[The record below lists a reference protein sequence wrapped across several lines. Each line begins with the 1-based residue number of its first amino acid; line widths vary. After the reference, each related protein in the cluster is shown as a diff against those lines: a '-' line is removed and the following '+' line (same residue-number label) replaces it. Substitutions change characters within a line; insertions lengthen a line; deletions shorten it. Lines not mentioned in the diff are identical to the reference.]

1 MHLDYICR
9 YLNFSDCVVSLAA
22 CTITQH
28 SGGPKLHDF
37 FTSIVRIIMPFDF
50 KNLRPNNNSSSTDHA
65 FAQAVSKGLSKE
77 RKRLPSWL
85 IFDDRGSEIFQEIVG
100 LENYHPAVCEFEIFH
115 AHKQTIASIVS
126 DASLQIID
134 LGSGDARKSQ
144 VLLEHLVKSD
154 LQIHYIPIDISAG
167 AVRNLVASLESKFQN
182 TSLAVTGIAA
192 EYFEGLQAVPRE
204 QFKRNF
210 VFFLG
215 STIGNQD
222 LPAAGKFLR
231 ELSDSLN
238 EGDYVMIGFDLMK
251 DPKLLYRAYNDPEG
265 VFQKFNLN
273 LLDCINQKLG
283 ADFVKDNYVQEGH
296 YNQQSR
302 AVESHIYSTED
313 QTVQVPALKKE
324 FHFKAWEG
332 MQTEHSYKYTMP
344 EIEAL
349 AGNNGFEIVEH
360 LFDSNQFFVDSIW
373 KVKR

>member
-1 MHLDYICR
+1 M
-9 YLNFSDCVVSLAA
+9 
-22 CTITQH
+22 
-28 SGGPKLHDF
+28 
-37 FTSIVRIIMPFDF
+37 
-50 KNLRPNNNSSSTDHA
+50 
-65 FAQAVSKGLSKE
+65 
-77 RKRLPSWL
+77 
-85 IFDDRGSEIFQEIVG
+85 
-100 LENYHPAVCEFEIFH
+100 
-115 AHKQTIASIVS
+115 
-126 DASLQIID
+126 
-134 LGSGDARKSQ
+134 
-144 VLLEHLVKSD
+144 
-154 LQIHYIPIDISAG
+154 
-167 AVRNLVASLESKFQN
+167 
-182 TSLAVTGIAA
+182 
-192 EYFEGLQAVPRE
+192 
-204 QFKRNF
+204 
-210 VFFLG
+210 
-215 STIGNQD
+215 
-222 LPAAGKFLR
+222 R

-283 ADFVKDNYVQEGH
+283 ADFVKGNYVQEGH

-332 MQTEHSYKYTMP
+332 MQTEHSYKYAMP

-373 KVKR
+373 KVKG

>member
-1 MHLDYICR
+1 
-9 YLNFSDCVVSLAA
+9 
-22 CTITQH
+22 
-28 SGGPKLHDF
+28 
-37 FTSIVRIIMPFDF
+37 MPFDF
-50 KNLRPNNNSSSTDHA
+50 KNLRPNNNLSSTDQA
-65 FAQAVSKGLSKE
+65 FAQAVSEGLSKE

-115 AHKQTIASIVS
+115 AHKQTIANIVS
-126 DASLQIID
+126 DESLQIID

-167 AVRNLVASLESKFQN
+167 AVRNLVTSLESKFQN

-231 ELSDSLN
+231 ALSDSLN

-251 DPKLLYRAYNDPEG
+251 NPKLLYRAYNDPEG
-265 VFQKFNLN
+265 IFQKFNLN

-349 AGNNGFEIVEH
+349 AENNGFEIVEH